1 MSSKHIIIRGARE
14 HNLKNVDVDIERDKL
29 VVITGVSGSGKSS
42 LAFDTIYA
50 EGQRRYME
58 SLSAYARQF
67 LGRMEKPDVDM
78 IDGLSPAISIDQK
91 GSVKNPRSTV
101 GTITE
106 IYDYLRVLFAR
117 TGHPHC
123 PNCGREIAAQTP
135 QQIVDA
141 VMRIPENT
149 KVMIMSPIVKDRK
162 GEHREIFAGLRKN
175 GYARVRVD
183 GKIISL
189 DEEIE
194 LDKQKKHRIDV
205 VIDRLIIT
213 KDEDISRVANS
224 VETALKLSDGIVLV
238 SEIDGEEHLY
248 SDKFA
253 CVECGISVGEIEPR
267 SFSFNSPHGACPACT
282 GLGFR
287 MDFDVDLI
295 IPDKSLSI
303 SEGAIYP
310 YHGQNMAMAQI
321 YELADLYGESVD
333 KPFSK
338 LSKEFLQVL
347 LYGENPNHGYYR
359 NKFGR
364 LRMRGYGFE
373 GVIPRLDRLYK
384 DTESQLVREQIEA
397 FQVANICPECNG
409 KRLRPEILKVTIG
422 DKNIIDV
429 SNLSVTDFRKWV
441 DMLKSEHSVYT
452 ETEKMIAH
460 DVLKEITARL
470 KFLEDVGLEYLT
482 MHRSSATLSGGEA
495 QRIRLATQIGSGL
508 VGVLYICDEPTIG
521 LHPSDDYRLIGT
533 LHRLRDLGNSVIVVE
548 HDEAIMRAADCIID
562 MGPRAGIYGGEVVA
576 VGTVDEIM
584 KNEKSLT
591 GAYLSGRKQIPVPKK
606 RRKGNGHSIVIKGA
620 RQNNLKNIDVKI
632 DLGKM
637 VCVTGVSGS
646 GKSSLINEILQK
658 ALSKY
663 FYRSKERPGDHDS
676 IEGLENLDKVI
687 NIDQSPIGRT
697 PRSNPATYTGMFT
710 PIRELFASMPEAKA
724 RGYTAGRFS
733 FNVKGGRCEAC
744 HGDGYNQIE
753 MQFLADVTVPCE
765 VCHGKR
771 YDREVLEVMFK
782 GKNIA
787 DVLDMS
793 VDEAMSLFENQPR
806 IYSKLKTLSDVGLG
820 YIKLGQPATTMSG
833 GEAQRVKLS
842 TELSKRA
849 TGKTI
854 YILDEPTTGLSFA
867 DVDALLVVLQRL
879 VDAGNSIV
887 LIEHNLDII
896 KSSDWII
903 DLGPK
908 AGDKGGRIVAEGTPE
923 QIAKNPKSVTGKFLK
938 PVLGIKD

>member
-1 MSSKHIIIRGARE
+1 
-14 HNLKNVDVDIERDKL
+14 
-29 VVITGVSGSGKSS
+29 
-42 LAFDTIYA
+42 
-50 EGQRRYME
+50 
-58 SLSAYARQF
+58 
-67 LGRMEKPDVDM
+67 
-78 IDGLSPAISIDQK
+78 
-91 GSVKNPRSTV
+91 
-101 GTITE
+101 
-106 IYDYLRVLFAR
+106 
-117 TGHPHC
+117 
-123 PNCGREIAAQTP
+123 
-135 QQIVDA
+135 
-141 VMRIPENT
+141 
-149 KVMIMSPIVKDRK
+149 
-162 GEHREIFAGLRKN
+162 
-175 GYARVRVD
+175 
-183 GKIISL
+183 
-189 DEEIE
+189 
-194 LDKQKKHRIDV
+194 
-205 VIDRLIIT
+205 
-213 KDEDISRVANS
+213 
-224 VETALKLSDGIVLV
+224 
-238 SEIDGEEHLY
+238 
-248 SDKFA
+248 
-253 CVECGISVGEIEPR
+253 
-267 SFSFNSPHGACPACT
+267 
-282 GLGFR
+282 LGFK

-303 SEGAIYP
+303 MQGAIYP
-310 YHGQNMAMAQI
+310 YRGQNYALAQI
-321 YELADLYGESVD
+321 SELADLYGENID

-338 LSKEFLQVL
+338 LSKEFVQAL

-384 DTESQLVREQIEA
+384 DTESQLVRDQIEA
-397 FQVANICPECNG
+397 YQVANICPECNG

-867 DVDALLVVLQRL
+867 DVDALLLVLQRL

-908 AGDKGGRIVAEGTPE
+908 AGDKGGKIVAEGTPE
-923 QIAKNPKSVTGKFLK
+923 QIAKNPKSVTGKFLR

>member
-135 QQIVDA
+135 QQIVDT

-224 VETALKLSDGIVLV
+224 VETALMLSDGIVLV

-303 SEGAIYP
+303 MQGAIYP
-310 YHGQNMAMAQI
+310 YRGQNYALAQI
-321 YELADLYGESVD
+321 SELADLYGENID

-338 LSKEFLQVL
+338 LSKEFVQAL

-364 LRMRGYGFE
+364 LMMRGYGFE

-384 DTESQLVREQIEA
+384 DTESQLV
-397 FQVANICPECNG
+397 
-409 KRLRPEILKVTIG
+409 
-422 DKNIIDV
+422 
-429 SNLSVTDFRKWV
+429 
-441 DMLKSEHSVYT
+441 
-452 ETEKMIAH
+452 
-460 DVLKEITARL
+460 
-470 KFLEDVGLEYLT
+470 
-482 MHRSSATLSGGEA
+482 
-495 QRIRLATQIGSGL
+495 
-508 VGVLYICDEPTIG
+508 
-521 LHPSDDYRLIGT
+521 
-533 LHRLRDLGNSVIVVE
+533 
-548 HDEAIMRAADCIID
+548 
-562 MGPRAGIYGGEVVA
+562 
-576 VGTVDEIM
+576 
-584 KNEKSLT
+584 
-591 GAYLSGRKQIPVPKK
+591 
-606 RRKGNGHSIVIKGA
+606 
-620 RQNNLKNIDVKI
+620 
-632 DLGKM
+632 
-637 VCVTGVSGS
+637 
-646 GKSSLINEILQK
+646 
-658 ALSKY
+658 
-663 FYRSKERPGDHDS
+663 
-676 IEGLENLDKVI
+676 
-687 NIDQSPIGRT
+687 
-697 PRSNPATYTGMFT
+697 
-710 PIRELFASMPEAKA
+710 
-724 RGYTAGRFS
+724 
-733 FNVKGGRCEAC
+733 
-744 HGDGYNQIE
+744 
-753 MQFLADVTVPCE
+753 
-765 VCHGKR
+765 
-771 YDREVLEVMFK
+771 
-782 GKNIA
+782 
-787 DVLDMS
+787 
-793 VDEAMSLFENQPR
+793 
-806 IYSKLKTLSDVGLG
+806 
-820 YIKLGQPATTMSG
+820 
-833 GEAQRVKLS
+833 
-842 TELSKRA
+842 
-849 TGKTI
+849 
-854 YILDEPTTGLSFA
+854 
-867 DVDALLVVLQRL
+867 
-879 VDAGNSIV
+879 
-887 LIEHNLDII
+887 
-896 KSSDWII
+896 
-903 DLGPK
+903 
-908 AGDKGGRIVAEGTPE
+908 
-923 QIAKNPKSVTGKFLK
+923 
-938 PVLGIKD
+938 